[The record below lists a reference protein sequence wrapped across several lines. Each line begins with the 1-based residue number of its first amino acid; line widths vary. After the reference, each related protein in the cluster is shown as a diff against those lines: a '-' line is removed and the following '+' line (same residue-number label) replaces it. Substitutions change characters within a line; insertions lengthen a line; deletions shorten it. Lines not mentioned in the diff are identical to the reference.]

1 MTKSQKLEKGNDVE
15 KCLYKS
21 TQFTKRKNTLIK
33 KGIFMAVNR
42 ISNATIEEISK
53 DRNNTLVTA
62 VYRDRRNNKGEE
74 QRIRMVVGPGTVV
87 VNMEGNRAN
96 EADLSVGMVVNAI
109 LSNAMT
115 RSIPPQAEAFFV
127 EIVRGGMENSTTV
140 GRIVDIDRMG
150 RNFTTISDGNFTSI
164 IRFNVPANTPIT
176 NRMGRNMDFNGLVPG
191 MRVEVRHANFMTA
204 SIPPQT
210 TALEVKVL

>member
-1 MTKSQKLEKGNDVE
+1 MALW
-15 KCLYKS
+15 
-21 TQFTKRKNTLIK
+21 KRKSRKDNDIFHTLSITNLRNQNILTK
-33 KGIFMAVNR
+33 KGIFMAVTR
-42 ISNATIEEISK
+42 ISNATIEEISQ

-62 VYRDRRNNKGEE
+62 VYRDRRNNRGED

-87 VNMEGNRAN
+87 VNMNGARGNAS
-96 EADLSVGMVVNAI
+96 DLMVGMVVNAI
-109 LSNAMT
+109 LSNATT

-140 GRIVDIDRMG
+140 GRIVDIDRRD

-164 IRFNVPANTPIT
+164 IRFNVSPNTTIT
-176 NRMGRNMDFNGLVPG
+176 NRMGRTMDFNGLVPG

>member
-1 MTKSQKLEKGNDVE
+1 
-15 KCLYKS
+15 
-21 TQFTKRKNTLIK
+21 
-33 KGIFMAVNR
+33 MAVNR

-62 VYRDRRNNKGEE
+62 VYRDRRNNRGEE
-74 QRIRMVVGPGTVV
+74 QRVRMVVGPGTVV
-87 VNMEGNRAN
+87 VKMDGTRGT
-96 EADLSVGMVVNAI
+96 EADLRVGMIVNAI
-109 LSNAMT
+109 LSMVAT

-127 EIVRGGMENSTTV
+127 EIVRGGTENSMKT
-140 GRIVDIDRMG
+140 GRIVDIDRRE

-164 IRFNVPANTPIT
+164 IRFNVPPNTPII
-176 NRMGRNMDFNGLVPG
+176 NCMGRNMEFSGLVPG